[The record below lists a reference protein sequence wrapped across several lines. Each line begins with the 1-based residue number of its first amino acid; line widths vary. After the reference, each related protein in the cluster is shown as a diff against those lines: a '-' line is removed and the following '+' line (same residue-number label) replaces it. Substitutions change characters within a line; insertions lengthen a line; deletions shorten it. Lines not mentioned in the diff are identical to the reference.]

1 MCLFLLVLSYQLI
14 PCLHRKKPLPTNRPT
29 RIPLAPPPPEPER
42 PVVRAIR
49 GAFSKLLTFLRR
61 PFSSH
66 PPSGGN
72 EAQKPTPPRSFNL
85 DSQAKPDRQHIREKF
100 ATQLRLNLHIP
111 PAAEVLAPRSP
122 GPRTPRDKKRYAILD
137 DSAYADLDEG
147 HFLPMEKPQSAR
159 LSPWSPHEPDY
170 PYASSPTP
178 SRKTVFDYGP
188 DTPPPPFSPPPAYVA
203 GTPIRAGLSPTP
215 AGTPLRAVFSA
226 SPAGTPTRPSFST
239 SPPAR
244 GTVSATPTGPGTPAQ
259 DRFSTATAR
268 TPTQDRFSVSSAR
281 TPTQDR
287 FSTSATRSPTRGL
300 RPLLL
305 RGALALSRNSGQL
318 AEDPFA
324 DTRSAS
330 PSSMLSVDPFA
341 AKSPLSSPKSS
352 SFAIH
357 DENPFNEGHHT
368 FVGQQDAADPF
379 VDRSPSALVEEDPD
393 AAMVN
398 LSDVVVVREHLSPAQ
413 SPRPSSAARNAPV
426 DAFVIADDTDNLDS
440 IRSSVSSTWSALTLE
455 EPM

>member
-14 PCLHRKKPLPTNRPT
+14 PCLHRKKPLPTNRHT
-29 RIPLAPPPPEPER
+29 RIPLAPPPEPER

-49 GAFSKLLTFLRR
+49 GAFNKLLTFLKRT
-61 PFSSH
+61 FSSR
-66 PPSGGN
+66 PPPGGGG
-72 EAQKPTPPRSFNL
+72 AQKPTPPRSLNL
-85 DSQAKPDRQHIREKF
+85 NSQAKPDRQHIREKF

-111 PAAEVLAPRSP
+111 PAADVLAPRSP

-137 DSAYADLDEG
+137 DSAYANLDEG

-159 LSPWSPHEPDY
+159 LSPWSPHEQDY

-178 SRKTVFDYGP
+178 SRKVVFDYGP

-203 GTPIRAGLSPTP
+203 GTPIRAGFGTAPSGTP
-215 AGTPLRAVFSA
+215 IRAAFGTTPVGTPIRPGFSTSSAGTPTRSAFSTT
-226 SPAGTPTRPSFST
+226 PAGTPTR
-239 SPPAR
+239 
-244 GTVSATPTGPGTPAQ
+244 
-259 DRFSTATAR
+259 DRFSTSTAR

-305 RGALALSRNSGQL
+305 RSALGLSPNSRPP

-324 DTRSAS
+324 DDRSSS
-330 PSSMLSVDPFA
+330 PSSMLSIDPFA
-341 AKSPLSSPKSS
+341 AKSPLSSPKSP
-352 SFAIH
+352 SFATR
-357 DENPFNEGHHT
+357 DPNPFADEQHAAR
-368 FVGQQDAADPF
+368 QDAADPF

-393 AAMVN
+393 AVTIN
-398 LSDVVVVREHLSPAQ
+398 LSDVVVVRERLAPAQ
-413 SPRPSSAARNAPV
+413 PPRPSSAARNAPA
-426 DAFVIADDTDNLDS
+426 DAFVIADDMDTLDS